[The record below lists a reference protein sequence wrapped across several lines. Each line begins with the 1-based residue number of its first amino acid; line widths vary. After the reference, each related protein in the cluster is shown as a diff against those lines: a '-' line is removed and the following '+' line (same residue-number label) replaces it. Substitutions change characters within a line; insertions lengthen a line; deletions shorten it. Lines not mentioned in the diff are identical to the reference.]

1 MFKFLEFFSSYKI
14 RNEKKRKS
22 QLKFLD
28 KYFNIRTTD
37 EVYLKQSTL
46 GVITARRYLMLVGV
60 SVFFTENGKLHLNY
74 TAVDTKHRNI
84 GINKLMK
91 KELISYAKGKNI
103 SKITAN
109 VRESNIFS
117 VKSLISSGFKLD
129 NENTTKYENGDNK
142 LLFYLFI

>member
-1 MFKFLEFFSSYKI
+1 
-14 RNEKKRKS
+14 
-22 QLKFLD
+22 
-28 KYFNIRTTD
+28 
-37 EVYLKQSTL
+37 
-46 GVITARRYLMLVGV
+46 MLVGV
-60 SVFFTENGKLHLNY
+60 SVFFIENGNLHLNY
-74 TAVDTKHRNI
+74 TAVSKNHRNI

-129 NENTTKYENGDNK
+129 NENTTKYESSGNTDSPSERNGTSHRKNSGICSEEQVQK
-142 LLFYLFI
+142 YGCFC